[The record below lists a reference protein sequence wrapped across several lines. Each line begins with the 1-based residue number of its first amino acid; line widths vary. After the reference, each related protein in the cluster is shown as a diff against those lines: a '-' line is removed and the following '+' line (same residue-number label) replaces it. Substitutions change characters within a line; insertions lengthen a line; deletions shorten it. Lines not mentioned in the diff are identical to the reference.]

1 MTAEVRQALDGLDEE
16 ASMDEV
22 ATRLEGRVSPAV
34 LALVKAQVVQ
44 AGGFGAVTR
53 AVDGFGGFA
62 KQYEQI
68 EKVSAHHGIDRDRH
82 LSPETAAAIAAS
94 VAASTRRAYGA
105 DRAAFAAWC
114 AEQSRTAVP
123 ASAETM
129 AEWVRHLTVIP
140 RPRTGRPAGPS
151 TIERA
156 LPAVTSWHEEQS
168 LPKPTMR
175 GTRAVRNA
183 YKDRLA
189 EEKDAAARA
198 RQATAALPAQIRAM
212 LASTDRTTL
221 AGQRN
226 AALVLLG
233 FATAARVSEL
243 VALDLA
249 SVVETE
255 HGYDVSVYRKK
266 VRKHTTNAI
275 LYGTDPA
282 TCPVRA
288 LRAYLAAAG
297 RTTGPLFL
305 RVDRWDRLAPP
316 MTRHGRT
323 IGDPAGRMTAEAAAE
338 VIERLAVAAGLTGA
352 WSGHSLRRGFATAAR
367 AAGHDPLEIARAG
380 GWVDGSRVLAR
391 YMDDVDRVKNSPL
404 VGIGL

>member
-1 MTAEVRQALDGLDEE
+1 MSGTARQLAVVTAAEVVDAELVDDETAG
-16 ASMDEV
+16 AS
-22 ATRLEGRVSPAV
+22 AV
-34 LALVKAQVVQ
+34 VHT
-44 AGGFGAVTR
+44 G
-53 AVDGFGGFA
+53 
-62 KQYEQI
+62 
-68 EKVSAHHGIDRDRH
+68 RDRH
-82 LSPETAAAIAAS
+82 LSPETVAAIEAS
-94 VAASTRRAYGA
+94 VADSTRRAYRT
-105 DRAAFAAWC
+105 DRDAFTAWC
-114 AEQSRTAVP
+114 DGEDRTTVP

-129 AEWVRHLTVIP
+129 AEWVRHLTVTP
-140 RPRTGRPAGPS
+140 RPRTNRPPGPS

-156 LPAVTSWHEEQS
+156 MSAVTSWHEEQGR
-168 LPKPTMR
+168 PKPNMR
-175 GTRAVRNA
+175 GARAVLNA

-189 EEKDAAARA
+189 EAKEEAAQA
-198 RQATAALPAQIRAM
+198 RQATAALPPQIRAM
-212 LASTDRTTL
+212 LADVDRTTL
-221 AGQRN
+221 AGKRN

-243 VALDLA
+243 VALDVA
-249 SVVETE
+249 TVKEAE
-255 HGYDVSVYRKK
+255 HGYDVTLYRKK
-266 VRKHTTNAI
+266 VRKHTPNPV

-288 LRAYLAAAG
+288 LRAYLAALAAAG
-297 RTTGPLFL
+297 RTDGPLFV

-316 MTRHGRT
+316 MTRRNKMTGIAEP

-338 VIERLAVAAGLTGA
+338 VIERLAVAAGLSGD

-380 GWVDGSRVLAR
+380 GWADGSRVLAR